1 MESLKMIRAWK
12 QELES
17 AQAKANKDASWTA
30 KKLGTKI
37 NTLLMDRVQ
46 TLLGIED
53 KQVPQLCLQGM
64 RITGRAHTSPFFED
78 LAVPPSMS
86 WEDFLQGS
94 SDRSE
99 AMIDRVAYMAKK
111 GSPDLAQAIWE
122 KTNKEIE
129 AGTMGPALTLD
140 EARRLYSGTLQVTPS
155 FGLQQGFD
163 NDGQPKYRRIDD
175 HTASGVNR
183 VAHRLQKVPM
193 AMVDYVGVLIRALA
207 RQSPQISL
215 GTEDMKGAYRQIPLA
230 PCDVRFALTAVYD
243 PTKDRVTLHEM
254 YGQPFGAG
262 HAVPN
267 FCRVAEWISRVMQ
280 KLFHMLVDH
289 FFDDFFV
296 VEPEATIQSAMACL
310 HETFTL
316 LGFRLD
322 PEKSQS
328 PSELCSILGVV
339 FCTQPLQ
346 QQRLIT
352 VCAKESRITFLKE
365 SIQKI
370 LCERSLSPHQAA
382 SLVGKFQFICST
394 LWKSGTM
401 LHGSLEASTVRH
413 IPDECPHP
421 RACANI
427 RVDATLCG

>member
-1 MESLKMIRAWK
+1 MIKDHPRLILKRMESLKMIRAWK

-64 RITGRAHTSPFFED
+64 RVTGRAHTSPFFED

-163 NDGQPKYRRIDD
+163 NDGQLKYRRIDD
-175 HTASGVNR
+175 HTASG
-183 VAHRLQKVPM
+183 
-193 AMVDYVGVLIRALA
+193 G
-207 RQSPQISL
+207 
-215 GTEDMKGAYRQIPLA
+215 
-230 PCDVRFALTAVYD
+230 
-243 PTKDRVTLHEM
+243 
-254 YGQPFGAG
+254 
-262 HAVPN
+262 
-267 FCRVAEWISRVMQ
+267 
-280 KLFHMLVDH
+280 
-289 FFDDFFV
+289 
-296 VEPEATIQSAMACL
+296 
-310 HETFTL
+310 
-316 LGFRLD
+316 
-322 PEKSQS
+322 
-328 PSELCSILGVV
+328 
-339 FCTQPLQ
+339 
-346 QQRLIT
+346 
-352 VCAKESRITFLKE
+352 
-365 SIQKI
+365 
-370 LCERSLSPHQAA
+370 
-382 SLVGKFQFICST
+382 
-394 LWKSGTM
+394 
-401 LHGSLEASTVRH
+401 
-413 IPDECPHP
+413 
-421 RACANI
+421 
-427 RVDATLCG
+427 